1 METRQSARLGT
12 VSTSFASL
20 LGDAQLLVRPLG
32 RVGDARALEIF
43 FKKSFETW
51 NETNIFAGNYR
62 QVPRLREQVPEHP
75 PPHAEHGA
83 VGAEVVVGAE
93 LGGEGVAGVAV
104 GPAGTRILLKMGK
117 HRVKTDD
124 I

>member
-1 METRQSARLGT
+1 M
-12 VSTSFASL
+12 
-20 LGDAQLLVRPLG
+20 
-32 RVGDARALEIF
+32 
-43 FKKSFETW
+43 
-51 NETNIFAGNYR
+51 GNYR

-104 GPAGTRILLKMGK
+104 GPAGTRILFKMGK
-117 HRVKTDD
+117 HRDKIDGGAGGLERSRSCSLTTFSIIVNW
-124 I
+124 